1 MKTILT
7 LIITAF
13 TLFASAQVPADA
25 WIIGTWINQGYGS
38 EGSFYP
44 VNSWNAEKITFNAD
58 YTYTKISAQIDNYQL
73 KNVVSEG
80 KWNYTAEGKKLRLF
94 SGEERHS
101 GNGQVI
107 VFDKEYDVEFQSK
120 NYFTLWDVKG
130 SYSVETRFQREGA
143 VQTFEDAH
151 KTEAERQAD
160 LALKYNPDVSY
171 FYIVNSLKPQKKR
184 KLYFDDAYFS
194 IYIDKRKDQGNE
206 IESTTAEYTGTIK
219 NFNDTTIVLDVYDED
234 IRVYYHNGSSSS
246 INNNYDYDP
255 VLKEIRFDDLFKV
268 YDRSKTSFSSITPIT
283 FTVSAITTLLVAPL
297 VSIGYKGKEFNQDR
311 YLTTA
316 GIGLIGMGA
325 CIPLSIIFRDKPIQ
339 LIRPG
344 EQTGKRNWYLEK
356 VPR

>member
-7 LIITAF
+7 LIITTF
-13 TLFASAQVPADA
+13 TWIASAQVPADA

-58 YTYTKISAQIDNYQL
+58 YTYTKTSAQIEDYQL

-101 GNGQVI
+101 GNGQIV
-107 VFDKEYDVEFQSK
+107 VFDQEYDVAFQSK

-130 SYSVETRFQREGA
+130 NYAVETRFQREGTG
-143 VQTFEDAH
+143 QTFEDAY
-151 KTEAERQAD
+151 KTEVERQAD
-160 LALKYNPDVSY
+160 LALKYNPDVTY
-171 FYIVNSLKPQKKR
+171 FYLINSLKPQKKR
-184 KLYFDDAYFS
+184 TLYFEDSYF
-194 IYIDKRKDQGNE
+194 IMHIEKHQEQGDK
-206 IESTTAEYTGTIK
+206 IENTTAEYTGTIK
-219 NFNDTTIVLDVYDED
+219 NFNDTSIILDVYDED
-234 IRVYYHNGSSSS
+234 IRVYYHNGSSSI
-246 INNNYDYDP
+246 INNNYDYDA
-255 VLKEIRFDDLFKV
+255 VQKEIRFEDLSKV
-268 YDRSKTSFSSITPIT
+268 YDHSKISFSSVTPIT

-297 VSIGYKGKEFNQDR
+297 ISIGYKGKEFNQDR

-325 CIPLSIIFRDKPIQ
+325 CIPLSIILRDKPIQ